1 MFRPIVIDHLE
12 KSFPNNQQDTAI
24 FFAYCRYNARHSL
37 TDILAS
43 FVKQLAQRHSGVLS
57 LLKTL
62 YANHCWDGA
71 SPPQEELLEI
81 LRIFI
86 PSFNR
91 VYIIVDALDEFDDD
105 TRDGFLKALV
115 SLQTRLLVTSRP
127 SIVSYLLHDAPYI
140 EIGDKNQQDIELFIE
155 QKFKE
160 STHLTTLLRRK
171 EQTSSQ
177 IRAKL
182 KETSKSMYG
191 LSSEC
196 SM

>member
-1 MFRPIVIDHLE
+1 
-12 KSFPNNQQDTAI
+12 
-24 FFAYCRYNARHSL
+24 
-37 TDILAS
+37 
-43 FVKQLAQRHSGVLS
+43 
-57 LLKTL
+57 
-62 YANHCWDGA
+62 
-71 SPPQEELLEI
+71 LEI

-127 SIVSYLLHDAPYI
+127 SIVSYLLHDAPYL
-140 EIGDKNQQDIELFIE
+140 EIGDKNQKDIELFID

-160 STHLTTLLRRK
+160 STHLTTLLRQK

-191 LSSEC
+191 LSSEH